1 MTQPWPFAES
11 DLAHQEERR
20 LLFATLDSIRSA
32 NPRDSMTVLRQVPM
46 GRRRADL
53 LVALSSGTLIAVEL
67 KLGDWQRA
75 LGQAALNQLWVDRSY
90 IAIPLTGASIRAATE
105 AARHGIGV
113 IVVDGGAGRIL
124 CDAPESTIIE
134 ETRRQELVD
143 LVNR

>member
-1 MTQPWPFAES
+1 
-11 DLAHQEERR
+11 
-20 LLFATLDSIRSA
+20 
-32 NPRDSMTVLRQVPM
+32 M